1 MCDVLVAEVGRGA
14 CVHRWHSWG
23 REVSAAPSALA
34 SEGPSLAREGQA
46 QGPRQRGPLA
56 RQRGSSSRPSLV
68 KLHASEAPALA
79 GEEAHA
85 RASVTPAARAL
96 VRSPATTG
104 RQRERVHF
112 LMKLIN
118 SVRRSPV
125 PGWCWSE
132 VQVVRRRRQSSSRL
146 SGRIQAPPG
155 HRTARPAHPW
165 RAHRT
170 GLGTSVRRT
179 PVAVGGRRGAKRH
192 QSITSIQPRGT
203 SPCTLV
209 LPFRDSKSPSLG
221 SARSHVRTRYTHSPC
236 RVQSDHKQPCTYVHA
251 TRVAIHAHPG
261 RHELAPLST
270 TPFSPTRHTPHPSTH
285 TRGFGFVTLPVFFVS
300 AQGVSKESFHHRAAT
315 TRRPMLTS
323 RTGSRPCA

>member
-1 MCDVLVAEVGRGA
+1 MAQLGEGGLR
-14 CVHRWHSWG
+14 
-23 REVSAAPSALA
+23 SAL
-34 SEGPSLAREGQA
+34 
-46 QGPRQRGPLA
+46 GPRERGSLA
-56 RQRGSSSRPSLV
+56 RQRGSSSRPSP
-68 KLHASEAPALA
+68 ARAPRSPARVELKALA
-79 GEEAHA
+79 GEAP
-85 RASVTPAARAL
+85 RQRGPSPRWRGSPRQGQRDPRAL